1 MTGLIRFNGGPAV
14 RWNPVGFF
22 DDVTAQ
28 RATDFDR
35 AVDSLASRVF
45 GNAVGAVGEMRADIR
60 ENANAYLLQLDVPG
74 VSKEDITVDVDEK
87 AVRIEATFKRETSD
101 GENAVLSER
110 VSGSLSRSFR
120 LPNAVDAE
128 QASARHEH
136 GVLTL
141 TLPKKNATTQKRL
154 AIN

>member
-45 GNAVGAVGEMRADIR
+45 GNAVGAVGEMRPR
-60 ENANAYLLQLDVPG
+60 RGPC
-74 VSKEDITVDVDEK
+74 
-87 AVRIEATFKRETSD
+87 ATFT
-101 GENAVLSER
+101 A
-110 VSGSLSRSFR
+110 
-120 LPNAVDAE
+120 
-128 QASARHEH
+128 
-136 GVLTL
+136 
-141 TLPKKNATTQKRL
+141 
-154 AIN
+154 